1 MRGAVGLPCQARR
14 ASRAQPLDCNYRNNV
29 AAGSDHTGF
38 LYRLPDAPEGSGST
52 LATAAFYSTC
62 PRFTAMPTVP
72 IGSSN
77 GSSSNGSSS
86 NGSVSSGGFAS
97 NTAHS
102 ALLYGLRV
110 HPEYFPRASPCSRYA
125 APLQQAAAVFDG
137 LTAFKCGLKGAAASV
152 VSRRGRGA
160 VGCEERRTGSEH
172 ANELLV
178 K

>member
-1 MRGAVGLPCQARR
+1 M
-14 ASRAQPLDCNYRNNV
+14 

-38 LYRLPDAPEGSGST
+38 LYRLPDNPEGAAALTSST
-52 LATAAFYSTC
+52 SIC
-62 PRFTAMPTVP
+62 PRFTAMPSNVLATG
-72 IGSSN
+72 GSSN

-86 NGSVSSGGFAS
+86 NGSVSGGFAS

-110 HPEYFPRASPCSRYA
+110 HPEYFPRANPCSRYA

-152 VSRRGRGA
+152 VSRPGTALWGA
-160 VGCEERRTGSEH
+160 RSCTQAV
-172 ANELLV
+172 NMQIKILV